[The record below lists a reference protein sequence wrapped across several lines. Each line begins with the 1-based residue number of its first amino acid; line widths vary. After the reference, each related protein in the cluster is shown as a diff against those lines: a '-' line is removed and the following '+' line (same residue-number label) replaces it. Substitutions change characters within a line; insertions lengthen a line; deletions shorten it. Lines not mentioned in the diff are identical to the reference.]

1 MTTQL
6 FFILKTCLI
15 LFLILAYFHMFK
27 KDMIVLKG
35 YAFPGII
42 VLLSTAVIKQPILH
56 YLIPLAFI
64 ALYLF
69 VDKRKVSSKI
79 TAFTFLSILPCI
91 LAVICGSIQV
101 GLLYGMSAVNYYF
114 NVIQI
119 FIVMSIF
126 CLLVEIVVYFVYKV
140 SKKLPSNGEL
150 KESVRILIWLPLSI
164 VMIFIL

>member
-27 KDMIVLKG
+27 KDMITLKG
-35 YAFPGII
+35 YAFPGVII
-42 VLLSTAVIKQPILH
+42 LLSTAIIKQPVLH
-56 YLIPLAFI
+56 YLIPLGFI
-64 ALYLF
+64 ALYLYI
-69 VDKRKVSSKI
+69 DRWKLSYKI

-119 FIVMSIF
+119 FIVTSIF
-126 CLLVEIVVYFVYKV
+126 CLLVEIIVYFIYKV
-140 SKKLPSNGEL
+140 SRKLPSNGEL
-150 KESVRILIWLPLSI
+150 KESIRILIWLPLSI